1 MRLENYSLLHAPSHI
16 GQLRAVP
23 VRLGPGSPP
32 AILAAYAAD
41 FDVDPWVEM
50 FYFPTDTLK
59 LVLFTVTGEVLWRKD
74 LGRAVV
80 PGMHFVPICAF
91 DLDGDGIDEIWF
103 VNNVSDKHPLSLQSY
118 RLERLDASTGLTT
131 GQWPWPSKG
140 GEQSLSHQFRN
151 FILGGRVR
159 GEPVLVTAQ
168 GTYGPMFLQ
177 GYRLDMKL
185 RWEHEIGESTPGAR
199 GSHMAP
205 VVDINRDGVDE
216 LMWGERCIEL
226 DTGKQLWCADEA
238 VYRGHSDVIQPV
250 LCDDGRWILYT
261 CREGD
266 GKAAPRVVCFD
277 DQGRR
282 IWGAVDQGHMDMGWV
297 ARLGDTGKTAMAVR
311 IGHKTCGPDGRHHE
325 GCEAF
330 GYDVF
335 SGAERKLKIDPY
347 RTLPV
352 DLNGDGRHELI
363 RGVPGGDGTVWNR
376 YGEEV
381 GRLCGTVALARKL
394 VDRPGEQVLI
404 YHVDGT
410 VRIVCDA
417 DAERDSDEAKARYAN
432 PYYQVNVHALGGL

>member
-1 MRLENYSLLHAPSHI
+1 MRLENYALLHFPSRI
-16 GQLRAVP
+16 GQLRAFP
-23 VRLGPGSPP
+23 VCLGSGAPP

-59 LVLFTVTGEVLWRKD
+59 LVLFTVTGEVIWRKD

-80 PGMHFVPICAF
+80 PGQHFVPICVF
-91 DLDGDGIDEIWF
+91 DLDGDGVDEIWF
-103 VNNVSDKHPLSLQSY
+103 VNNASDRHPLSLRNY
-118 RLERLDASTGLTT
+118 RLERLDARNGQPT
-131 GQWPWPSKG
+131 GQWPWPNKG

-151 FILGGRVR
+151 FIVGGAVR

-177 GYRLDMKL
+177 GYRPDMTL
-185 RWEHEIGESTPGAR
+185 RWEHDIAESSPGAR

-226 DTGKQLWCADEA
+226 DTGRQLWCADEA
-238 VYRGHSDVIQPV
+238 VYRGHSDIIQPV

-266 GKAAPRVVCFD
+266 GGASPRVVCFD

-282 IWGAVDQGHMDMGWV
+282 IWGAVEQGHMDMGWV
-297 ARLGDTGKTAMAVR
+297 ARLGDAGKTAMAVR
-311 IGHKTCGPDGRHHE
+311 IGHKTCGPDGRHHQ

-330 GYDVF
+330 VF
-335 SGAERKLKIDPY
+335 DAFTGAERKLKIDPY
-347 RTLPV
+347 RTIPV

-363 RGVPGGDGTVWNR
+363 RGVPGGDGMVWNR

-381 GRLCGTVALARKL
+381 ATLSGTVALARKL
-394 VDRPGEQVLI
+394 IDRPGEQLLL
-404 YHVDGT
+404 YYQDGM
-410 VRIVCDA
+410 VRIVCDV
-417 DAERDSDEAKARYAN
+417 DAERDSDEAKARYAH
-432 PYYQVNVHALGGL
+432 PFYRMNVHALGGL